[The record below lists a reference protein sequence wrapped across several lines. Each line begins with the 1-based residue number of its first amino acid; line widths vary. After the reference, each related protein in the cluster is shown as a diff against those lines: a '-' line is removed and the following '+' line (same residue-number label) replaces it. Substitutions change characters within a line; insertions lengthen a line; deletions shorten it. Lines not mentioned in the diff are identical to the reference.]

1 MALLVALVWSVSAFA
16 VVPVAARPAGS
27 LVRAHVDVLFIGAH
41 PDDEFQSLAAFGQW
55 IEYRGR
61 SVGVATITRGEG
73 GGNAVGPEEGAPLGL
88 LREGEER
95 RAVGL
100 VGVKDVYY
108 LDKPDFWYTL
118 SAPLTASV
126 WDGPPQEAD
135 TLERLVRLIRATTPK
150 VVVTM
155 DPHPFGQHGAHQL
168 AGRLAAEAFL
178 RAGDANAFPDQI
190 TREGYRVWQADRL
203 LAQYWGFDGP
213 VGQGCATAD
222 LADPRSGLPLEGVWE
237 GTWSRR
243 HHSTWAQRERDAARV
258 YVSQGFGALPKR
270 IEKPRDQLGCDWF
283 TVLADG
289 GKPVPP
295 RSDREL
301 KPLYDEFTRW
311 AVGIG
316 MPWLADGAQPDYP
329 ANPATTVEQA
339 VGQPVVDGERDEE
352 EYPGEELRLGYWEG
366 DECVD
371 DNDCSATAHLSRH
384 GDHLYAFFDVTDDVR
399 GTALPSSDCKRH
411 WRTDSVELT
420 VDPRGR
426 SDDTSTTYKLAVL
439 PFTEDGRS
447 CASRD
452 ADQHQGPAHGV
463 EHASVLR
470 DTGYT
475 VEVRVPI
482 AALPDEVDPEAVTV
496 NALVYDS
503 DSQDRTGKSRLAWSP
518 FGSAQA
524 DPYAWGP
531 ARLPDYTPPARAKAE
546 PVIPTEAASSC
557 HSRASR
563 LQSARTGVPLGVGRP
578 PVRCHREAAP
588 GAGLDPPR
596 SEVAGGG
603 EGLGRQRVAR
613 G

>member
-1 MALLVALVWSVSAFA
+1 MA
-16 VVPVAARPAGS
+16 PVAAQPPGPPG
-27 LVRAHVDVLFIGAH
+27 RAHADVLFIGAH

-55 IEYRGR
+55 IEDNRL
-61 SVGVATITRGEG
+61 SVAVATITRGEG

-100 VGVKDVYY
+100 VGIKDVYY

-126 WDGPPQEAD
+126 WDGPPQRAD

-155 DPHPFGQHGAHQL
+155 DPRPFDQHGAHQL

-178 RAGDANAFPDQI
+178 RAGDANAFGDQI
-190 TREGYRVWQADRL
+190 TREGHRAWQADRL
-203 LAQYWGFDGP
+203 LAQYWDYPGP
-213 VGQGCATAD
+213 TGQACATAD
-222 LADPRSGLPLEGVWE
+222 LTDPRTGLPLEGVWE

-243 HHSTWAQRERDAARV
+243 YGTTWAQRERDAARV
-258 YVSQGFGALPKR
+258 YVSQGFGSLPAK
-270 IEKPRDQLGCDWF
+270 IDTPRDRLGCDWF

-295 RSDREL
+295 RPDREF
-301 KPLYDEFTRW
+301 KPLYDEFAQW
-311 AVGIG
+311 ASGVG
-316 MPWLADGAQPDYP
+316 MPWLADRAQPDYP
-329 ANPATTVEQA
+329 ANPSTTVEQA
-339 VGQPVVDGERDEE
+339 TREPVVDGRFDAG
-352 EYPGEELRLGYWEG
+352 EYPGDALRLVHWQGTP
-366 DECVD
+366 CRD
-371 DNDCSATAHLSRH
+371 DDDCSATTHLSRY

-399 GTALPSSDCKRH
+399 GTALPSDDCKRH

-439 PFTEDGRS
+439 PFTSDDGS

-452 ADQHQGPAHGV
+452 ADQHQGPADGV

-470 DTGYT
+470 DGGYA
-475 VEVRVPI
+475 VEVRIPI
-482 AALPDEVDPEAVTV
+482 SVLPDRVDPDAMTV
-496 NALVYDS
+496 NALLYDS
-503 DSQDRTGKSRLAWSP
+503 DTQDKTGKTRLAWSP

-524 DPYAWGP
+524 DPYVWGP
-531 ARLPDYTPPARAKAE
+531 ARLPDYTPPAREQSE

-578 PVRCHREAAP
+578 PVRC
-588 GAGLDPPR
+588 
-596 SEVAGGG
+596 
-603 EGLGRQRVAR
+603 GRTDRP
-613 G
+613 